1 MERKAEL
8 IDQILKSEFDMFQ
21 TVPTLSPTACQ
32 ESEGGFRLMRGSAF
46 ETWSESTLESYNE
59 DLLQAVQENRNL
71 LTEKYA
77 RMDDLIPCMNFNPI
91 IDDIVKIESEWQAEA
106 RRKYPHILGGGEV
119 CEAGGFEIYMH
130 SELETYSGQTLDLY
144 YYDITEALREEK
156 NLAEERYLKMSLK
169 LGYSSLDEHENA
181 LKAQIT

>member
-1 MERKAEL
+1 
-8 IDQILKSEFDMFQ
+8 
-21 TVPTLSPTACQ
+21 
-32 ESEGGFRLMRGSAF
+32 
-46 ETWSESTLESYNE
+46 
-59 DLLQAVQENRNL
+59 
-71 LTEKYA
+71 
-77 RMDDLIPCMNFNPI
+77 MNFNPV

-119 CEAGGFEIYMH
+119 CEAGGFEIYLH
-130 SELETYSGQTLDLY
+130 SELETYSDQTLDLY
-144 YYDITEALREEK
+144 YHDITEGLREGK